1 MSGTIRVLHLED
13 DPRDAALI
21 RKRLEAERFPCE
33 VIVAEG
39 KKDFESALARGAFD
53 LVLLDY
59 QVPGYDG
66 MSALRRARQ
75 YQPHVPIVVVS
86 GALTEEEAVE
96 CVKAGATDY
105 LLKNRLRRL
114 PLALKRALEEAAAH
128 RQRAQAEQELQDSQ
142 RRLEL
147 ALDASGLATWDWDVT
162 TGNVRL
168 SPQWFR
174 ILGYE
179 PEPDG
184 ARVETWE
191 KRTHADDLGPL
202 RSALAAHLKAADG
215 SFETEYRMLA
225 KSGEWRWIRTLGK
238 VVERDNGGRAL
249 RVSGTH
255 GDVTA
260 RRASEDRIRYL
271 ATHDGLTGLPNRD
284 LLADRAA
291 QAIGHA
297 QRTAL
302 ALGVL
307 VLDLDHFEYVN
318 DGHGYPA
325 GDALLQAVARE
336 LQKLVREGDT
346 VARLGGDEFVL
357 LLSDL
362 KNDTVDANAAAQRVL
377 ERLSRP
383 VLTAGRE
390 FTVTASIGISLYP
403 ADGQDPEV
411 LLRNAGTAMRS
422 AKASGRN
429 AARFHHSEMSESVLE
444 RISLE
449 EGLRHALELGQLEL
463 HYQPQV
469 AISSVEVIGM
479 EALMRWRHP
488 EKGLIPPAK
497 FIPVAEE
504 TGLIVPIGEWALI
517 TACAQNAAWQAAG
530 LPHLTVSVNLSA
542 VQFRHPSLPETISKV
557 LRETGL
563 AAHHLDLELT
573 ESMVMGQMEY
583 VVSRLREL
591 NALDVQLSMDDFGT
605 GYSSLGSL
613 KSFPLDQLKMDQSF
627 VRDLPA
633 DQNAAAIAQA
643 IVSMGRSLGMRVI
656 AEGVETQAQ
665 ADYLM
670 SIGCEYAQGYLY
682 SRPLPAS
689 ECETWQQAAMPFD
702 LRGLKRT

>member
-1 MSGTIRVLHLED
+1 MGGIIRVLHLED
-13 DPRDAALI
+13 DPRDAALV
-21 RKRLEAERFPCE
+21 RKRLEAERFSCE
-33 VIVAEG
+33 ILVAEG
-39 KKDFESALARGAFD
+39 RKDFESALKREAFD

-66 MSALRRARQ
+66 MTALRRARQ

-86 GALTEEEAVE
+86 GVLTEEEAVQ

-114 PLALKRALEEAAAH
+114 PLALERALQEAAAH
-128 RQRAQAEQELQDSQ
+128 RQRAQAEKALQDSQ

-147 ALDASGLATWDWDVT
+147 ALDASGLATWDWDVM
-162 TGNVRL
+162 TGNVHL

-184 ARVETWE
+184 ARIKTWE
-191 KRTHADDLGPL
+191 KRTHADDLEAL
-202 RSALAAHLKAADG
+202 RSAIAAQFKGADG
-215 SFETEYRMLA
+215 SLEAEYRMLA
-225 KSGEWRWIRTLGK
+225 KSGEWRWIRTLGR
-238 VVERDNGGRAL
+238 VVERDKGGQVL
-249 RVSGTH
+249 RMSGTH

-260 RRASEDRIRYL
+260 RKASEDRIRYL
-271 ATHDGLTGLPNRD
+271 ATHDGLTGLPNRN

-297 QRTAL
+297 RRTAL
-302 ALGVL
+302 GLGVL
-307 VLDLDHFEYVN
+307 VLDLDHFQYVN
-318 DGHGYPA
+318 DGHGYPV
-325 GDALLQAVARE
+325 GDALLQAMAHE
-336 LQKLVREGDT
+336 LQELVREGDT

-362 KNDTVDANAAAQRVL
+362 KNGAVDANAAAQRVL
-377 ERLSRP
+377 DRLSRP
-383 VLTAGRE
+383 VAAVGHE

-403 ADGQDPEV
+403 ADGQDSEV
-411 LLRNAGTAMRS
+411 LFRNAGAAMHS

-429 AARFHHSEMSESVLE
+429 AARFYLSEMNESALE

-469 AISSVEVIGM
+469 AISNGEVIGM

-488 EKGLIPPAK
+488 EKGLISPGK

-504 TGLIVPIGEWALI
+504 TGLIVPIGEWALA

-530 LPHLTVSVNLSA
+530 LPRLTVSVNLSA
-542 VQFRHPSLPETISKV
+542 LQFRHPGLPETVSKV

-563 AAHHLDLELT
+563 AAHNLDLELT

-583 VVSRLREL
+583 VISRLREL
-591 NALDVQLSMDDFGT
+591 NALGVQLSMDDFGT

-613 KSFPLDQLKMDQSF
+613 KSFSLDRLKMDQSF

-633 DQNAAAIAQA
+633 DQNAASIAQA
-643 IVSMGRSLGMRVI
+643 IVSMGRSLGMQVI

-670 SIGCEYAQGYLY
+670 SIGCKYAQGYLY
-682 SRPLPAS
+682 SRPLPAG
-689 ECETWQQAAMPFD
+689 ECETWQQAAMRRQLSD
-702 LRGLKRT
+702 

>member
-1 MSGTIRVLHLED
+1 MRGIIRVLHLKD
-13 DPRDAALI
+13 DRRDAMLI

-39 KKDFESALARGAFD
+39 RKDFESALKREAFD

-66 MSALRRARQ
+66 MTALRRARQ

-114 PLALKRALEEAAAH
+114 PLALERALEEAAAH
-128 RQRAQAEQELQDSQ
+128 RQRAQAEKALQESQ

-147 ALDASGLATWDWDVT
+147 ALDASGLATWDWNVT
-162 TGNVRL
+162 TGNIYL

-174 ILGYE
+174 ILGHE
-179 PEPDG
+179 QG
-184 ARVETWE
+184 ADWLRLETWE
-191 KRTHADDLGPL
+191 KLTHPDDLGPL
-202 RSALAAHLKAADG
+202 RSALAAHFKGADG
-215 SFETEYRMLA
+215 TFEAEYRMRA
-225 KSGEWRWIRTLGK
+225 KSGEWRWIRSLGR
-238 VVERDNGGRAL
+238 VVEREKGGRVL
-249 RVSGTH
+249 RMSGTH
-255 GDVTA
+255 GDVTG
-260 RRASEDRIRYL
+260 RKASEDRIRYL
-271 ATHDGLTGLPNRD
+271 ATHDGLTGLPNRN
-284 LLADRAA
+284 LLGDRAA

-302 ALGVL
+302 GLGVL

-325 GDALLQAVARE
+325 GDALLQAVAHE

-362 KNDTVDANAAAQRVL
+362 KNGAVDANTAAQRVL
-377 ERLSRP
+377 DRLSRP
-383 VLTAGRE
+383 VLAAGHE
-390 FTVTASIGISLYP
+390 FTVTASIGISVYP

-411 LLRNAGTAMRS
+411 LLRNAGAAMRS

-429 AARFHHSEMSESVLE
+429 GARFYLSEMSESVLE

-449 EGLRHALELGQLEL
+449 EGLRRALELGQLEL

-469 AISSVEVIGM
+469 AISSGKVIGT
-479 EALMRWRHP
+479 EALMRWWHP

-504 TGLIVPIGEWALI
+504 TGLIVSIGEWALA
-517 TACAQNAAWQAAG
+517 TACAQNAAWQVAG
-530 LPHLTVSVNLSA
+530 LPHLMVSVNLSA
-542 VQFRHPSLPETISKV
+542 LQFRHPGLPETVSKV

-583 VVSRLREL
+583 VIPRLREL
-591 NALDVQLSMDDFGT
+591 HALGVQLSMDDFGT

-613 KSFPLDQLKMDQSF
+613 KSFPLDRLKMDQSF

-633 DQNAAAIAQA
+633 DQNAASIAQA
-643 IVSMGRSLGMRVI
+643 IVSMGRSLGIQVI

-670 SIGCEYAQGYLY
+670 TIGCKYAQGYLY
-682 SRPLPAS
+682 SRPLTAS
-689 ECETWQQAAMPFD
+689 ECATWQQAAMRRQLSD
-702 LRGLKRT
+702 